1 MKRILSIQKCAL
13 CGEESEQYLV
23 ASTSCFD
30 IRMRLDNRPVGT
42 IYAPFIDLYECP
54 HCHYVNNS
62 IEVNL
67 GVTKK
72 DIEAPEYTKIVNSH
86 NDNNEYRY
94 GEIKKYIL
102 YAMLCEKIKNFKE
115 AGKAYQCVSWLF
127 ENIFDIPNERYYALL
142 ACEKFLTDPETCKN
156 KDYLL
161 YCVDIYRRQLEH
173 EKAQDILNKIGITGD
188 IYYDSIVKF
197 QKKLL
202 KKRDSTNHYFDEI
215 RAVRKIQKKK
225 KILEED

>member
-1 MKRILSIQKCAL
+1 M
-13 CGEESEQYLV
+13 
-23 ASTSCFD
+23 
-30 IRMRLDNRPVGT
+30 
-42 IYAPFIDLYECP
+42 
-54 HCHYVNNS
+54 
-62 IEVNL
+62 
-67 GVTKK
+67 
-72 DIEAPEYTKIVNSH
+72 
-86 NDNNEYRY
+86 
-94 GEIKKYIL
+94 
-102 YAMLCEKIKNFKE
+102 
-115 AGKAYQCVSWLF
+115 
-127 ENIFDIPNERYYALL
+127 
-142 ACEKFLTDPETCKN
+142 TDPETCKN

-161 YCVDIYRRQLEH
+161 YCVDIYRRQLEY